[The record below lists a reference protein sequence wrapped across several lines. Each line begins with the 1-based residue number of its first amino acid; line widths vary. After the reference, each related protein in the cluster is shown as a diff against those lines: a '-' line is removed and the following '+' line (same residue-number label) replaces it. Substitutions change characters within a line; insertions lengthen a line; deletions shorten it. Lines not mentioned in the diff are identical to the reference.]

1 MNGKCGCNKNGGDS
15 TAVRMV
21 SGNDR
26 KRKKTTLLFVAAL
39 LLALGLGFLGGR
51 RSVTQ
56 SLLER
61 VDTLVIRD
69 TLIDYRPVVTEVR
82 TVRVDTVRLAVA
94 QPSDTVVIRDTVEVE
109 VPVVF
114 SRYRGDNYDIG
125 VSGFRTELEYV
136 KVYPQT
142 KIVTK
147 GYSIEPKRWGFGVA
161 VGPSVLVAP
170 SGRVNAGLGVTGG
183 FYLRL

>member
-1 MNGKCGCNKNGGDS
+1 M
-15 TAVRMV
+15 TE
-21 SGNDR
+21 NDR
-26 KRKKTTLLFVAAL
+26 KRPRTTAVFVAL
-39 LLALGLGFLGGR
+39 LILVLGLGFLGGR
-51 RSVTQ
+51 RSVTLP
-56 SLLER
+56 LLER

-69 TLIDYRPVVTEVR
+69 TVVDYRPVVTEIK
-82 TVRVDTVRLAVA
+82 TVRVDTVRLASV
-94 QPSDTVVIRDTVEVE
+94 QPSDTIFVHDTVEVE
-109 VPVVF
+109 VPIMF
-114 SRYRGDNYDIG
+114 SRYTGDNYDIG

-170 SGRVNAGLGVTGG
+170 SGKVNAGLGVTGG

>member
-1 MNGKCGCNKNGGDS
+1 M
-15 TAVRMV
+15 
-21 SGNDR
+21 
-26 KRKKTTLLFVAAL
+26 LFVSAL
-39 LLALGLGFLGGR
+39 LLAVALGFLGGR

-94 QPSDTVVIRDTVEVE
+94 QPLDTVVVHDTVEVE
-109 VPVVF
+109 VPIVF

-147 GYSIEPKRWGFGVA
+147 GYSIDPKRWGFGVA

-170 SGRVNAGLGVTGG
+170 SGKVNAGLGVTGG

>member
-1 MNGKCGCNKNGGDS
+1 MRFMA
-15 TAVRMV
+15 TTE
-21 SGNDR
+21 NDR
-26 KRKKTTLLFVAAL
+26 KRPKTTAVFVAAL

-51 RSVTQ
+51 RSVTRT
-56 SLLER
+56 LLER
-61 VDTLVIRD
+61 VDTVTVRD
-69 TLIDYRPVVTEVR
+69 TVVDYRPVVTEVR

-94 QPSDTVVIRDTVEVE
+94 QPSDTVVIHDTVEVE
-109 VPVVF
+109 VPIVF
-114 SRYRGDNYDIG
+114 SRYHGDNYDIG

-136 KVYPQT
+136 KIYPQT

>member
-1 MNGKCGCNKNGGDS
+1 MA
-15 TAVRMV
+15 TTE
-21 SGNDR
+21 NDR
-26 KRKKTTLLFVAAL
+26 KRPKTTLLFVAAL

-94 QPSDTVVIRDTVEVE
+94 QPSDTVVIHDTVEVE
-109 VPVVF
+109 VPIVF
-114 SRYRGDNYDIG
+114 SRYHGDNYDIG

-136 KVYPQT
+136 KLYPQT

>member
-1 MNGKCGCNKNGGDS
+1 MAL
-15 TAVRMV
+15 TA
-21 SGNDR
+21 
-26 KRKKTTLLFVAAL
+26 T
-39 LLALGLGFLGGR
+39 LGFIGGR
-51 RSVTQ
+51 RSSIMPSVEK
-56 SLLER
+56 S
-61 VDTLVIRD
+61 DTIIIRD
-69 TLIDYRPVVTEVR
+69 TFIDYKPAPLSVTPL
-82 TVRVDTVRLAVA
+82 RVETVRLPLSGLAFARFADDITSVA
-94 QPSDTVVIRDTVEVE
+94 DTVFLQIRDTVEVE
-109 VPVVF
+109 VPIIK
-114 SRYRGDNYDIG
+114 SRYKGDNYDIG

>member
-1 MNGKCGCNKNGGDS
+1 MAL
-15 TAVRMV
+15 TA
-21 SGNDR
+21 
-26 KRKKTTLLFVAAL
+26 T
-39 LLALGLGFLGGR
+39 LGFIGGR
-51 RSVTQ
+51 RSSIMPSVEK
-56 SLLER
+56 S
-61 VDTLVIRD
+61 DTIIIRD
-69 TLIDYRPVVTEVR
+69 TFVDYRPAPLSVTPL
-82 TVRVDTVRLAVA
+82 RVETVRLPLSGLAFARFADDITSVG
-94 QPSDTVVIRDTVEVE
+94 DTVFLQIRDTVEVE
-109 VPVVF
+109 VPIVF

-161 VGPSVLVAP
+161 VGPSVLAAP

>member
-1 MNGKCGCNKNGGDS
+1 MK
-15 TAVRMV
+15 TTE
-21 SGNDR
+21 NDR
-26 KRKKTTLLFVAAL
+26 KRPKTTLLFVAAL

-51 RSVTQ
+51 RSVTP

-69 TLIDYRPVVTEVR
+69 TLVDYRPVVTEVR
-82 TVRVDTVRLAVA
+82 KVRVDTVRLAVA
-94 QPSDTVVIRDTVEVE
+94 QPPDTVVVHDTVEVE
-109 VPVVF
+109 VPIVF

-125 VSGFRTELEYV
+125 VSGFLTELEYV

-147 GYSIEPKRWGFGVA
+147 GSSIEPRRWGFGVA

-170 SGRVNAGLGVTGG
+170 SGKVNAGLGVTGG

>member
-1 MNGKCGCNKNGGDS
+1 M
-15 TAVRMV
+15 
-21 SGNDR
+21 
-26 KRKKTTLLFVAAL
+26 LFVSAL
-39 LLALGLGFLGGR
+39 LLAVALGFLGGR
-51 RSVTQ
+51 RSATQ

-94 QPSDTVVIRDTVEVE
+94 QPSDTVVVHDTVEVE
-109 VPVVF
+109 VPIVF

-125 VSGFRTELEYV
+125 VSGFRSELEYV

>member
-1 MNGKCGCNKNGGDS
+1 MAL
-15 TAVRMV
+15 TA
-21 SGNDR
+21 
-26 KRKKTTLLFVAAL
+26 T
-39 LLALGLGFLGGR
+39 LGFIGGR
-51 RSVTQ
+51 RSSIMPSVEK
-56 SLLER
+56 S
-61 VDTLVIRD
+61 DTIIIRD
-69 TLIDYRPVVTEVR
+69 TFVDYRPAPLSVTPL
-82 TVRVDTVRLAVA
+82 RVETVRLPLSGLAFARFADDITSVG
-94 QPSDTVVIRDTVEVE
+94 DTVFLQIRDTEEVE
-109 VPVVF
+109 VPIVF

-142 KIVTK
+142 KLVTK

>member
-1 MNGKCGCNKNGGDS
+1 M
-15 TAVRMV
+15 TE
-21 SGNDR
+21 NDR
-26 KRKKTTLLFVAAL
+26 KRPKTTLLFVAAL

-51 RSVTQ
+51 RSATRP
-56 SLLER
+56 LLER
-61 VDTLVIRD
+61 VDTVTVRD
-69 TLIDYRPVVTEVR
+69 TVVDYRPVVTEVR
-82 TVRVDTVRLAVA
+82 TVRVDTVRLAA
-94 QPSDTVVIRDTVEVE
+94 AHPPDTVVVHDTVEVE
-109 VPVVF
+109 VPIVF

-170 SGRVNAGLGVTGG
+170 SGKVNVGLGVTGG
-183 FYLRL
+183 LYLRL

>member
-1 MNGKCGCNKNGGDS
+1 M
-15 TAVRMV
+15 
-21 SGNDR
+21 
-26 KRKKTTLLFVAAL
+26 LFVSAL
-39 LLALGLGFLGGR
+39 LLAVALGFLGGR

-94 QPSDTVVIRDTVEVE
+94 QPSDTVVVHDTVEVE
-109 VPVVF
+109 VPIVF

>member
-1 MNGKCGCNKNGGDS
+1 M
-15 TAVRMV
+15 TE
-21 SGNDR
+21 NDR
-26 KRKKTTLLFVAAL
+26 IRPNTTLLFVAAL
-39 LLALGLGFLGGR
+39 LLAVALGFLGGR

-94 QPSDTVVIRDTVEVE
+94 QPSDTVFVHDTVEVE
-109 VPVVF
+109 VPIVF
-114 SRYRGDNYDIG
+114 SRYRGGNYDIG

>member
-1 MNGKCGCNKNGGDS
+1 MTENGRKRPRT
-15 TAVRMV
+15 TAV
-21 SGNDR
+21 
-26 KRKKTTLLFVAAL
+26 FVAL
-39 LLALGLGFLGGR
+39 LILALGLGFLGGR
-51 RSVTQ
+51 RSVTRT
-56 SLLER
+56 LLER
-61 VDTLVIRD
+61 VDTVTVRD
-69 TLIDYRPVVTEVR
+69 TVVDYRPVVTEVR

-94 QPSDTVVIRDTVEVE
+94 QPSDTVVIHDTVEVE
-109 VPVVF
+109 VPIVF
-114 SRYRGDNYDIG
+114 SRYHGDNYDIG

>member
-1 MNGKCGCNKNGGDS
+1 M
-15 TAVRMV
+15 
-21 SGNDR
+21 
-26 KRKKTTLLFVAAL
+26 LFVSAL
-39 LLALGLGFLGGR
+39 LLAVALGFLGGR

-94 QPSDTVVIRDTVEVE
+94 QPLDTVVVHDTVEVE
-109 VPVVF
+109 VPIVF

-125 VSGFRTELEYV
+125 VSGFRAELEYV

-170 SGRVNAGLGVTGG
+170 SGKVNAGLGVTGG
-183 FYLRL
+183 LYLRL

>member
-1 MNGKCGCNKNGGDS
+1 MA
-15 TAVRMV
+15 TTE
-21 SGNDR
+21 NDR
-26 KRKKTTLLFVAAL
+26 KRQKTTAVFVAAL
-39 LLALGLGFLGGR
+39 LLAVALGFLGGR
-51 RSVTQ
+51 RSATQ

-69 TLIDYRPVVTEVR
+69 TLVDYRPAVTEVR

-94 QPSDTVVIRDTVEVE
+94 QPPDTVVVHDTVEVE
-109 VPVVF
+109 VPIVF

>member
-1 MNGKCGCNKNGGDS
+1 M
-15 TAVRMV
+15 
-21 SGNDR
+21 
-26 KRKKTTLLFVAAL
+26 LFVAAL

-69 TLIDYRPVVTEVR
+69 TLVDYRPAVTEVR

-94 QPSDTVVIRDTVEVE
+94 QPPDTVVVHDTVEVE
-109 VPVVF
+109 VPIVF

-125 VSGFRTELEYV
+125 VSGFRTELEFV
-136 KVYPQT
+136 KVYPET

-147 GYSIEPKRWGFGVA
+147 RYTATPKRWGFGVA

>member
-1 MNGKCGCNKNGGDS
+1 M
-15 TAVRMV
+15 TE
-21 SGNDR
+21 NDR
-26 KRKKTTLLFVAAL
+26 KRPRTTAVFVAL
-39 LLALGLGFLGGR
+39 LILALGLGFLGGR
-51 RSVTQ
+51 RGVTLP
-56 SLLER
+56 LLER

-69 TLIDYRPVVTEVR
+69 TVVDYRPVVTEIK

-94 QPSDTVVIRDTVEVE
+94 QPSDTVVIHDTVEVE
-109 VPVVF
+109 VPIMF
-114 SRYRGDNYDIG
+114 SRYTGDNYDIG

>member
-1 MNGKCGCNKNGGDS
+1 MEM
-15 TAVRMV
+15 T
-21 SGNDR
+21 GNDR
-26 KRKKTTLLFVAAL
+26 KRPETTAVFVAL
-39 LLALGLGFLGGR
+39 LILALGLGFLGGR
-51 RSVTQ
+51 RSVTRP
-56 SLLER
+56 LLER
-61 VDTLVIRD
+61 VDTVTVRD
-69 TLIDYRPVVTEVR
+69 TVVDYMPVVTEVR

-94 QPSDTVVIRDTVEVE
+94 QPSDTVVIHDTLEVE
-109 VPVVF
+109 VPIVF
-114 SRYRGDNYDIG
+114 SRYHGDNYDIG

-147 GYSIEPKRWGFGVA
+147 GYFIEPKRWGFGVA

>member
-1 MNGKCGCNKNGGDS
+1 MATTENN
-15 TAVRMV
+15 
-21 SGNDR
+21 R
-26 KRKKTTLLFVAAL
+26 KRPKTTALFAAAL
-39 LLALGLGFLGGR
+39 LIALGLGFLGGR
-51 RSVTQ
+51 RSVTR

-61 VDTLVIRD
+61 VDTLILRD
-69 TLIDYRPVVTEVR
+69 TLVDYRPVVTEVR

-94 QPSDTVVIRDTVEVE
+94 QPSDTVVVHDTVEVE
-109 VPVVF
+109 VPIVF

-125 VSGFRTELEYV
+125 VSGFRAELEYV

-170 SGRVNAGLGVTGG
+170 SGKVNAGLGVTGG

>member
-1 MNGKCGCNKNGGDS
+1 MAL
-15 TAVRMV
+15 TA
-21 SGNDR
+21 
-26 KRKKTTLLFVAAL
+26 T
-39 LLALGLGFLGGR
+39 LGFIGGR
-51 RSVTQ
+51 RSSIMPSVEK
-56 SLLER
+56 S
-61 VDTLVIRD
+61 DTIIIRD
-69 TLIDYRPVVTEVR
+69 TFVDYRPAPLSVTPL
-82 TVRVDTVRLAVA
+82 RVETVRLPLSGLAFARFADDITSVG
-94 QPSDTVVIRDTVEVE
+94 DTVFLQIRDTVEVE
-109 VPVVF
+109 VPIVF

-147 GYSIEPKRWGFGVA
+147 GYSIDPKRWGFGVA

>member
-1 MNGKCGCNKNGGDS
+1 MATTEDN
-15 TAVRMV
+15 R
-21 SGNDR
+21 R
-26 KRKKTTLLFVAAL
+26 QPKTTLLFVAAL
-39 LLALGLGFLGGR
+39 LLTAGLGFVSGR
-51 RSVTQ
+51 RSVTRP
-56 SLLER
+56 LLER
-61 VDTLVIRD
+61 VDTVTVRD
-69 TLIDYRPVVTEVR
+69 TVVDYRPVVTEVR
-82 TVRVDTVRLAVA
+82 TVRVDTVRLAAV
-94 QPSDTVVIRDTVEVE
+94 QPSDTVFVHDTVEVE
-109 VPVVF
+109 VPIVF

-183 FYLRL
+183 LYLRL

>member
-1 MNGKCGCNKNGGDS
+1 M
-15 TAVRMV
+15 TE
-21 SGNDR
+21 NDR
-26 KRKKTTLLFVAAL
+26 KRPKTTLLFVSAL
-39 LLALGLGFLGGR
+39 LLAVALGFLGGR

-94 QPSDTVVIRDTVEVE
+94 QPSDTVVVHDTVEVE
-109 VPVVF
+109 VPIVF
-114 SRYRGDNYDIG
+114 SRYRGDNYDLG

>member
-1 MNGKCGCNKNGGDS
+1 MEM
-15 TAVRMV
+15 T
-21 SGNDR
+21 GNDR
-26 KRKKTTLLFVAAL
+26 KRPETTAVFVAL
-39 LLALGLGFLGGR
+39 LILALGLGFLGGR
-51 RSVTQ
+51 RSVTRP
-56 SLLER
+56 LLER
-61 VDTLVIRD
+61 VDTVTVRD
-69 TLIDYRPVVTEVR
+69 TVVDYMPVVTEVR

-94 QPSDTVVIRDTVEVE
+94 QPSDTVVIHDTLEVE
-109 VPVVF
+109 VPIVF
-114 SRYRGDNYDIG
+114 SRYHGDNYDIG
-125 VSGFRTELEYV
+125 VSGFRMELEYV

-147 GYSIEPKRWGFGVA
+147 GYFIEPKRWGFGVA

>member
-1 MNGKCGCNKNGGDS
+1 MA
-15 TAVRMV
+15 TTE
-21 SGNDR
+21 NDR
-26 KRKKTTLLFVAAL
+26 KRPKTTAVFAALL

-94 QPSDTVVIRDTVEVE
+94 HPPDTVVVHDTVEVE
-109 VPVVF
+109 VPIIT
-114 SRYRGDNYDIG
+114 SRYKGDNYDIG
-125 VSGFRTELEYV
+125 VSGFRVELEYV

-147 GYSIEPKRWGFGVA
+147 GYSVEPKRWGFGVA

>member
-1 MNGKCGCNKNGGDS
+1 MGAYIPPCGDVTGG
-15 TAVRMV
+15 
-21 SGNDR
+21 
-26 KRKKTTLLFVAAL
+26 
-39 LLALGLGFLGGR
+39 
-51 RSVTQ
+51 
-56 SLLER
+56 
-61 VDTLVIRD
+61 
-69 TLIDYRPVVTEVR
+69 
-82 TVRVDTVRLAVA
+82 
-94 QPSDTVVIRDTVEVE
+94 VVIRV
-109 VPVVF
+109 
-114 SRYRGDNYDIG
+114 
-125 VSGFRTELEYV
+125 ELEYV

>member
-1 MNGKCGCNKNGGDS
+1 MATTENN
-15 TAVRMV
+15 
-21 SGNDR
+21 R
-26 KRKKTTLLFVAAL
+26 KRPKTTALFAAAL
-39 LLALGLGFLGGR
+39 LIALGLGFLGGR
-51 RSVTQ
+51 RSVTR

-61 VDTLVIRD
+61 VDTLILRD
-69 TLIDYRPVVTEVR
+69 TLVDYRPVVTEVR

-94 QPSDTVVIRDTVEVE
+94 QPLDTVVVHDTVEVE
-109 VPVVF
+109 VPIVF

-125 VSGFRTELEYV
+125 VSGFRAELEYV

-170 SGRVNAGLGVTGG
+170 SGKVNAGLGATGG